1 MGLDRSL
8 EQLLRRDQRVVLALL
23 VAVIAASWAYLLAG
37 AGMDMSALDMT
48 RMSRTAAPM
57 GDMAP
62 TASWSTGYSLMMF
75 IMWWVMMIAM
85 MLPSA
90 SPMILLFA
98 AVNGRQRQAGNRH
111 VPTTNFALG
120 YVLAWAGFSL
130 AATALQGGLAHAG
143 LMAPWMVIN
152 HQLTAAAVLLA
163 AGLYQLT
170 PLKRTCLRHCRQPVM
185 YLATHWRPGKRGA
198 LIMGL
203 EHGAYCLGCCW
214 FLMLLLFFGGVM
226 NLYWIIGLALLVL
239 LEKTLPAGRWL
250 GYGAGL
256 LLIAGGTWLLLPIP

>member
-1 MGLDRSL
+1 MALDRSL
-8 EQLLRRDQRVVLALL
+8 EQLLRRDQWVVLALL
-23 VAVIAASWAYLLAG
+23 VAVIITSWAYLLAG
-37 AGMDMSALDMT
+37 AGMDMAALDMT

-111 VPTTNFALG
+111 VPTTTFALG

-130 AATALQGGLAHAG
+130 GATIMHWALTHAG
-143 LMAPWMVIN
+143 LMTPAMT
-152 HQLTAAAVLLA
+152 LTGQWLGAGLLLA

-170 PLKRTCLRHCRQPVM
+170 PLKRTCLQHCRQPVM

-250 GYGAGL
+250 GYGAGV
-256 LLIAGGTWLLLPIP
+256 LLITGGAWLLPVP